1 MAIKLLKWI
10 ENHNMTVPIFARR
23 KVKCSPVTIYKL
35 LWGEGT
41 ASVAFLERISSATG
55 EEITAGDLIE
65 QFKKPQMT
73 RRPRGKTNHER
84 KVEA

>member
-1 MAIKLLKWI
+1 MAIKLIKWI

-23 KVKCSPVTIYKL
+23 KVKCSPVTIYRL

-41 ASVAFLERISSATG
+41 ASVEFHERISKATN
-55 EEITAGDLIE
+55 EEITVGELIE
-65 QFKKPQMT
+65 QFKKPQLI
-73 RRPRGKTNHER
+73 RQPRGKTNHER